1 MLDCSS
7 IPYKEVIMATTKK
20 TTPAR
25 GSSVKKAAP
34 KAAPAAAKRPV
45 QQVSAPESSRIRFT
59 PPPEAKSGA
68 KKFRVIAI
76 ILWVLAIA
84 AEAGAIF
91 ILVKG
96 ETSFDPPIPFMT
108 WLIALI
114 VIDLILVVIGSLLW
128 KKANHLDPA
137 SERNK
142 VKFFL
147 QNQLG
152 VIVAVIAFLPLLLLI
167 LTNKDLDEKQK
178 ALLGVVAGA
187 ALVIAGIFGIDFN
200 PLSAEQYSQQVE
212 QLVGSNTVYW
222 TPSGGKFH
230 YYKDCPHIQKSVE
243 EGTLSQGTVEDAAAV
258 NLTSLCL
265 TCKKNAEKAQ
275 AAQELGDP
283 IPNTPPPL
291 ALPCH

>member
-1 MLDCSS
+1 
-7 IPYKEVIMATTKK
+7 MATTKK

-25 GSSVKKAAP
+25 GSSTKKAAP
-34 KAAPAAAKRPV
+34 KKAAPAAAAARKPV
-45 QQVSAPESSRIRFT
+45 QASAPESSRIRFT
-59 PPPEAKSGA
+59 PPPEAKSSA
-68 KKFRVIAI
+68 KTYRVIAI
-76 ILWVLAIA
+76 ILWIVAII
-84 AEAGAIF
+84 AEAGAIY

-108 WLIALI
+108 YLIGLI

-137 SERNK
+137 SERDK

-147 QNQLG
+147 QTQLG

-212 QLVGSNTVYW
+212 QLVGDNIVYW

-230 YYKDCPHIQKSVE
+230 YYKECPHIQKSLE
-243 EGTLSQGTVEDAAAV
+243 EGTLSQGTVEDAEAV

-265 TCKKNAEKAQ
+265 TCKARAEKALE
-275 AAQELGDP
+275 AQQQGDP
-283 IPNTPPPL
+283 QPAPPL

>member
-1 MLDCSS
+1 MQ
-7 IPYKEVIMATTKK
+7 T
-20 TTPAR
+20 
-25 GSSVKKAAP
+25 
-34 KAAPAAAKRPV
+34 
-45 QQVSAPESSRIRFT
+45 SAPEVSRVRFT
-59 PPPEAKSGA
+59 PPPEAKASA
-68 KKFRVIAI
+68 KNFRVIAI

-84 AEAGAIF
+84 AEAAAIVL
-91 ILVKG
+91 LVKG

-114 VIDLILVVIGSLLW
+114 VIDLVLVVIGSLLW

-137 SERNK
+137 SERDK

-147 QNQLG
+147 QTQLG
-152 VIVAVIAFLPLLLLI
+152 VIVAVIAFLPLLILI

-212 QLVGSNTVYW
+212 QLVNSNTVYW
-222 TPSGGKFH
+222 TPAGGKFH
-230 YYKDCPHIQKSVE
+230 YYEDCSHVNMSRDAGGVIS
-243 EGTLSQGTVEDAAAV
+243 SGTVEDAAAV

-265 TCKKNAEKAQ
+265 TCKKRAEKYA
-275 AAQELGDP
+275 EEKGIDL
-283 IPNTPPPL
+283 TPAP
-291 ALPCH
+291 AY